1 MTRTRSAIVLKDL
14 NVAGMMKNR
23 HLAQAIADVGLYEFR
38 RQLQYKGA
46 RYGCQIK
53 LANRFYSSTGCR
65 SGCAQ
70 LRKIELN
77 EQI

>member
-1 MTRTRSAIVLKDL
+1 MTRTKSAIVLEDL

-46 RYGCQIK
+46 WYGCQIK
-53 LANRFYSSTGCR
+53 LANRFYPSTKRR
-65 SGCAQ
+65 SGCGQ
-70 LRKIELN
+70 LREIELN